1 MTGTPED
8 RDWHAY
14 PPGAVPQD
22 APVPAYGGPPGY
34 GPVPA
39 YGPPPGYGQV
49 PAYGPPPG
57 YGQVPGYG
65 PAYGPPPGY
74 GWYPLP
80 PPAWPDGPGRPN
92 LATTASVLGFVTAGL
107 TFFASLISLV
117 AAVDDGDEVALILG
131 LGLPCA
137 AGLIA
142 GGVRLHDR
150 RSPALLFGSAVGCV
164 AVLLLGWLV
173 GALTIHRT
181 DGLQG
186 LTTFVLL
193 AMILP
198 ALTAAF
204 SWTRNVREWAA
215 ARPD

>member
-1 MTGTPED
+1 
-8 RDWHAY
+8 
-14 PPGAVPQD
+14 V
-22 APVPAYGGPPGY
+22 
-34 GPVPA
+34 
-39 YGPPPGYGQV
+39 
-49 PAYGPPPG
+49 
-57 YGQVPGYG
+57 
-65 PAYGPPPGY
+65 YGPPPGY

-92 LATTASVLGFVTAGL
+92 LATTAAVLGYVTAGL
-107 TFFASLISLV
+107 TFFASLASVL
-117 AAVDDGDEVALILG
+117 AAVDGDEVALMLT

-137 AGLIA
+137 AGLVA

-150 RSPALLFGSAVGCV
+150 RSPALLFGSAVACV
-164 AVLLLGWLV
+164 AVLLLAWV
-173 GALTIHRT
+173 TGALTIDRT